1 MKIIN
6 SIYNK
11 IKNNKSNAV
20 IVLLALFGLNRCT
33 VACNRDMK
41 ITKSEKTIDTL
52 SSKVSFQ
59 KGEIDSLN
67 RDIVE
72 YQNVIKLYKG
82 FDQDKQNLITSQNQM
97 QEEQLK
103 ALRSIQNKINQ
114 K

>member
-11 IKNNKSNAV
+11 IKNNKSNVV

-52 SSKVSFQ
+52 SSKVSAQ
-59 KGEIDSLN
+59 KGVIDSLS

-72 YQNVIKLYKG
+72 YQNVVKLYKG

-103 ALRSIQNKINQ
+103 TLRSIQNKINQ